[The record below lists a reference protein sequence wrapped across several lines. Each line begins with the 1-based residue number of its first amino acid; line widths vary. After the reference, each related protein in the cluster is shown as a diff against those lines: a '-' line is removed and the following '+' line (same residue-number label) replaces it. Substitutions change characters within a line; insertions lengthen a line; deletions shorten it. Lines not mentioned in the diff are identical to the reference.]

1 MYGICS
7 MYLLHPPFLGKPMLY
22 SYLPLGLAGAW
33 VLAKVWRQHLFVHYL
48 LHWPL
53 RGSGLR
59 LAKARCSCHWKVLA
73 IFRDC
78 MLQNLARKSLTHRSI
93 KYNSVTSAA
102 ATAGLSFDVLLE
114 LKAKSKWQWI
124 GGGWI
129 QIHVGIDE
137 CGSGMLGLLWG
148 NAAGQFGL
156 ECQRGCLTARFCFGG
171 ANSFC
176 HSKVRV
182 RRLGALGD

>member
-1 MYGICS
+1 MGYTIDTP
-7 MYLLHPPFLGKPMLY
+7 MYLRHPPFFGKPMVTTRICLLDWLV
-22 SYLPLGLAGAW
+22 SAGQGLTTAFVCARSFA
-33 VLAKVWRQHLFVHYL
+33 LAFAR
-48 LHWPL
+48 L
-53 RGSGLR
+53 RAPA

-78 MLQNLARKSLTHRSI
+78 MLQNLARKSLTHRSM
-93 KYNSVTSAA
+93 KYNSVTSAS

-171 ANSFC
+171 PLVFGSRI
-176 HSKVRV
+176 SQ
-182 RRLGALGD
+182 LPLP